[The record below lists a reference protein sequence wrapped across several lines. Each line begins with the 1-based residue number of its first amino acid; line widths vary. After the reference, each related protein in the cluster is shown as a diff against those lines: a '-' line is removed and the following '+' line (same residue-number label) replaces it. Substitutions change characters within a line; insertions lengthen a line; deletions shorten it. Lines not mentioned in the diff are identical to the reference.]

1 MPAITWNCPS
11 CGTVNPRRSGVC
23 MACGGAEETAATR
36 PVAEPEKPTIAVEIA
51 ASPPKVSKAPTRT
64 TPASPTG
71 ARGILF
77 ESAAPSVTSGAATTA
92 AILAVTTSAMPA
104 PPAPPLSPAAPA
116 RVTPPRPTRPPVRR
130 SVRSIRRTRKFAVG
144 RLLGVGHVALFV
156 YAISAF
162 LTHPQWGVKLLN
174 WVDKLTIKWGD
185 PVTSAKAASWQDNH
199 IISDGYTWLSHL
211 PWGFSDNTYFV
222 LAIACL
228 IVRLRRALPGWL
240 SLVVA
245 LPAAVYGLVAG
256 IAEFPWLAI
265 YWPLTALTFIVAGI
279 VVVKTVGRY

>member
-1 MPAITWNCPS
+1 MPTITWNCPS
-11 CGTVNPRRSGVC
+11 CGTVNPRRNGVC
-23 MACGGAEETAATR
+23 MACGGAEAAAATR

-51 ASPPKVSKAPTRT
+51 ALPSKVSQAPTRT

-77 ESAAPSVTSGAATTA
+77 ESAASSVTSGAATTA
-92 AILAVTTSAMPA
+92 AIPAVTTSAMPA
-104 PPAPPLSPAAPA
+104 PPAPPAPPASVASVAP
-116 RVTPPRPTRPPVRR
+116 RRPTPSRR

-185 PVTSAKAASWQDNH
+185 PVTSARAASWQDNH

-211 PWGFSDNTYFV
+211 PGGFSDNTYFV

-228 IVRLRRALPGWL
+228 IVRLRRSLPGWL

-265 YWPLTALTFIVAGI
+265 YWPLTALTFIVAVI

>member
-23 MACGGAEETAATR
+23 MACGGAEISAATR
-36 PVAEPEKPTIAVEIA
+36 PAAEPEKPTIAVEIA
-51 ASPPKVSKAPTRT
+51 PSPSKAGKAPTRS
-64 TPASPTG
+64 TPASATG

-77 ESAAPSVTSGAATTA
+77 ESAASSV
-92 AILAVTTSAMPA
+92 TSAMPA
-104 PPAPPLSPAAPA
+104 PPAPPLRPAPPA
-116 RVTPPRPTRPPVRR
+116 SVTPPRPTRPPARR
-130 SVRSIRRTRKFAVG
+130 SGSSIRRTRKFAVG
-144 RLLGVGHVALFV
+144 RLLAVGHIALFV
-156 YAISAF
+156 YALPAF

-174 WVDKLTIKWGD
+174 WVHKLTIKWGD
-185 PVTSAKAASWQDNH
+185 PVTSAQAASWQGNH

-211 PWGFSDNTYFV
+211 PGGFSDNTYFV

-228 IVRLRRALPGWL
+228 IVRLRRSLPGWL

-256 IAEFPWLAI
+256 IADFPWLAI

-279 VVVKTVGRY
+279 VVVKTVRRY